1 MDPTYLNALGL
12 KLNVIL
18 SAYVK
23 WKSKF
28 DIEDHSE
35 CNLITFIEQVNDEE
49 ISNYFTDAILED
61 AKK

>member
-1 MDPTYLNALGL
+1 M
-12 KLNVIL
+12 IL

-23 WKSKF
+23 WKSKC
-28 DIEDHSE
+28 DIEDHDE

-49 ISNYFTDAILED
+49 TSNYFTDAILED